1 MQIAVF
7 PHPAK
12 DRLTIQLQTPATA
25 GYQFELLDLSGK
37 RWRTVVLAPGTQ
49 TTEIF
54 THDIPAGLYLYV
66 IKTEKGTP
74 KSGKIVI
81 LH

>member
-7 PHPAK
+7 PNPAK
-12 DRLTIQLQTPATA
+12 DRLTIQLQTTA
-25 GYQFELLDLSGK
+25 VTDCHFELLDLSGK

-66 IKTEKGTP
+66 IKTEKGMP

-81 LH
+81 MH